1 MSGYRCVNYYELCRL
16 CTKSSGTKVNIFS
29 EEGKK
34 LKLYHKI
41 TESLPV
47 SIDQKDK
54 LPKIIC
60 EQCQQHVESIADFR
74 ETCINAE
81 NMLRGCLNSSKLRTG
96 GKVYIKDV
104 ITKKAALPPP
114 SSPPSVTIAKTTIS
128 ATSSS
133 SNLQSTTNNDFLS
146 SIIQAVGIQQ
156 MDDVPEIIQ
165 QAPQQISTPQ
175 YTLTLDGQALKS
187 NQIQYKIEEPTITYN
202 TNEQTQTNY
211 SQVDEFLKLN
221 VKKTIPIKKEVKPPN
236 IKVKVKLF
244 MRNLII
250 LFIY

>member
-1 MSGYRCVNYYELCRL
+1 MTFKKLIKSKMSGYRCVNYYELCRL

-47 SIDQKDK
+47 SIDAKDK

-104 ITKKAALPPP
+104 ITKKLQLPQP

-128 ATSSS
+128 AAS
-133 SNLQSTTNNDFLS
+133 SNQHSTTNNDFLS

-156 MDDVPEIIQ
+156 NDDLPEIIQ
-165 QAPQQISTPQ
+165 QTPQQITTPQ
-175 YTLTLDGQALKS
+175 YTLTLDGQALKT

-202 TNEQTQTNY
+202 INEQTQTNY

-221 VKKTIPIKKEVKPPN
+221 VKKTIPVKKEVKPPPV
-236 IKVKVKLF
+236 KVKVNFL
-244 MRNLII
+244 
-250 LFIY
+250 

>member
-47 SIDQKDK
+47 SIDAKDK

-104 ITKKAALPPP
+104 VTKKITLPPP

-128 ATSSS
+128 AAS
-133 SNLQSTTNNDFLS
+133 SNQHSTTNNDFLS

-156 MDDVPEIIQ
+156 NDDVPEIIQ

-175 YTLTLDGQALKS
+175 YTLTLDGQALKT

-202 TNEQTQTNY
+202 INEQTQTSY

-221 VKKTIPIKKEVKPPN
+221 VKKTIPVKKEVKPPPV
-236 IKVKVKLF
+236 KVKVNFLYF
-244 MRNLII
+244 FFI
-250 LFIY
+250 LFNFFY

>member
-47 SIDQKDK
+47 SIDAKDK

-104 ITKKAALPPP
+104 ITKKATLPPP

-128 ATSSS
+128 AAS
-133 SNLQSTTNNDFLS
+133 SNSQSTTNNDFLS
-146 SIIQAVGIQQ
+146 SIIQAVGI
-156 MDDVPEIIQ
+156 DDVPEIIQ
-165 QAPQQISTPQ
+165 QAPQQMTTPQ
-175 YTLTLDGQALKS
+175 YTLTLDNQALKT

-202 TNEQTQTNY
+202 INEQTQTNY

-221 VKKTIPIKKEVKPPN
+221 VKKTIPAKKEVKPPP
-236 IKVKVKLF
+236 VKIRVS
-244 MRNLII
+244 
-250 LFIY
+250 